1 MSRTIPI
8 TPLQPGDGIG
18 FAAPAHA
25 VPQERVQRARKF
37 FEDSGFQVRIV
48 PNASA
53 DDPDAVLGKMAGPDA
68 ARIASTNAMFADP
81 EIKAICCLSGGY
93 GVTRILRDLDFAA
106 LKKHPKVICGFSDI
120 TALHLATYNET
131 GLISFHSPN
140 VDSCPLD
147 PAPEAVWLEMLH
159 GETVEFDQQAAE
171 RFQSKLPQ
179 PQTWRPGKAE
189 GVLIGGN
196 LTLVAAL
203 AGTPWAVPQDRDVI
217 LFLEDVGEFAYRIDI
232 LLLQLMQSGAFKR
245 VKGLILGQFSKRN
258 AQHKE
263 APQLLERVIKEFCNQ
278 LEIPILAYVPIGH
291 IKKKF
296 TVAHGANVT
305 LDADA
310 ATLRYLDPIF
320 KY

>member
-1 MSRTIPI
+1 P
-8 TPLQPGDGIG
+8 
-18 FAAPAHA
+18 
-25 VPQERVQRARKF
+25 
-37 FEDSGFQVRIV
+37 DS
-48 PNASA
+48 
-53 DDPDAVLGKMAGPDA
+53 
-68 ARIASTNAMFADP
+68 ARIASTNEMLADP

-106 LKKHPKVICGFSDI
+106 LKQHPKVICGFSDI
-120 TALHLATYNET
+120 TGLHMATYKET

-140 VDSCPLD
+140 VDSYPLD
-147 PAPEAVWLEMLH
+147 PASEAVWLEMLR
-159 GETVEFDQQAAE
+159 GETVVFDHQAAE
-171 RFQSKLPQ
+171 RFQGKPPQ

-245 VKGLILGQFSKRN
+245 VKGLVLGQFSKRK
-258 AQHKE
+258 AQQKE
-263 APQLLERVIKEFCNQ
+263 APELTEQVLKGFCNQ

-296 TVAHGANVT
+296 TVAHGARVT

-310 ATLRYLDPIF
+310 ATLRYVDPIF
-320 KY
+320 KL